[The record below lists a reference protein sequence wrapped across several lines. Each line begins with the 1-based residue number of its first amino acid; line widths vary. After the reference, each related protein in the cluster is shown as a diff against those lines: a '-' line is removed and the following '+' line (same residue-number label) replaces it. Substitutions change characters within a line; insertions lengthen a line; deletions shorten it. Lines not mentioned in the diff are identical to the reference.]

1 VGHYVVESVPFLFHV
16 KAAHLVSLRELSKDM
31 IRKQSE
37 IAHIELA
44 DGGAGV
50 GRIRD
55 GWLQRVAEMLGW
67 VLERPVDEVQ
77 KALYRV
83 ELSNGSRW
91 KFWV

>member
-1 VGHYVVESVPFLFHV
+1 VGHYVVESVPILFHV
-16 KAAHLVSLRELSKDM
+16 KAAHLISLRELTKDM

-37 IAHIELA
+37 IAHVELTDA
-44 DGGAGV
+44 GDGGAGV

-55 GWLQRVAEMLGW
+55 GWLQRV
-67 VLERPVDEVQ
+67 LERPVDEVQ

-83 ELSNGSRW
+83 KLSDGSRW